1 MSLLLDA
8 LKKAADDK
16 QKASQRNE
24 ADAVASD
31 TPPAIEEPVADV
43 TDEVT
48 ATVPATSDE
57 LGELTLDLI
66 EAEDVADIAEVE
78 NNEPAEDAERE
89 TEQPP
94 VKQDNTLNRDK
105 AASYT
110 VSDEALSMLIYK
122 TNHDVKR
129 SKRLLLAGILL
140 ISIVILVTGGVYY
153 YTDMQAEIANL
164 ERKHQIAMQMMR
176 SKTNNEKTPVESKI
190 IRNLVSDSDLEDKVE
205 FAKKQMAKENV
216 SQQEKRRSVASLK
229 NKTGAA
235 STAVTF
241 QKTNKVDPVAKKLE
255 SAWLAYEDAQYHR
268 AKILYKET
276 LEVEGDNRDALLGLG
291 AIAIVEKDNVT
302 AKEIYISL
310 LKQDPRDPIAIS
322 ALANLQ
328 STEASA
334 EADERYLLNMLKKNP
349 DDAHLNFALGNIY
362 AQQSKWKFA
371 QQSYFSAWQKDNKNA
386 DYLFNL
392 AVSMDQLGKNKQAI
406 GFYQDSLDQSG
417 SSQASFS
424 REAVKKRITELS
436 GS

>member
-16 QKASQRNE
+16 QKASQHDE
-24 ADAVASD
+24 VDTVTSDA
-31 TPPAIEEPVADV
+31 PPAIKEPVADV
-43 TDEVT
+43 AGEVT
-48 ATVPATSDE
+48 AAASTTDDE
-57 LGELTLDLI
+57 LGELTLDSI
-66 EAEDVADIAEVE
+66 EVEDVADIAAVE
-78 NNEPAEDAERE
+78 NNEPAEEDESE
-89 TEQPP
+89 TEPP
-94 VKQDNTLNRDK
+94 PLKLDNALDREK

-140 ISIVILVTGGVYY
+140 VSIAILVTGGVYY

-176 SKTNNEKTPVESKI
+176 SKTNNETTPVESKI

-205 FAKKQMAKENV
+205 FAKKQMAKERV
-216 SQQEKRRSVASLK
+216 SQREKRRPVASLK

-241 QKTNKVDPVAKKLE
+241 QKTKKVDPVAKKLE
-255 SAWLAYEDAQYHR
+255 SAWLAYEDAQYGR

-276 LEVEGDNRDALLGLG
+276 LEIEGDNRDALLGLG
-291 AIAIVEKDNVT
+291 AIAIVEKDNT
-302 AKEIYISL
+302 AAKKVYISL

-349 DDAHLNFALGNIY
+349 DEAHLNFALGNIY
-362 AQQSKWKFA
+362 AQQAKWKLA

-392 AVSMDQLGKNKQAI
+392 AVSMDQLGKNKQAV
-406 GFYQDSLDQSG
+406 GFYQDCLDQSD
-417 SSQASFS
+417 SSQVSFS

>member
-16 QKASQRNE
+16 QKASQRDE

-31 TPPAIEEPVADV
+31 MSPVIEEPVADV

-66 EAEDVADIAEVE
+66 EAEDVPDIAEVE
-78 NNEPAEDAERE
+78 NNEPVEDAERE

-94 VKQDNTLNRDK
+94 VKQDSTLNRDK

-176 SKTNNEKTPVESKI
+176 SKTNNETTPVESKI

-205 FAKKQMAKENV
+205 FAKKQMAEEKV
-216 SQQEKRRSVASLK
+216 SQQEKGRSVASLK

-276 LEVEGDNRDALLGLG
+276 LEIEGDNRDALLGLG
-291 AIAIVEKDNVT
+291 AIAIVEKDNYT

-362 AQQSKWKFA
+362 AQQAKWKFA

-406 GFYQDSLDQSG
+406 GFYQDCLDQSG